1 MSASSPTLTR
11 DDYVSRD
18 VFELERQRIF
28 HAGWFFVGHVASIP
42 AGASRVVD
50 VAGEHVIVT
59 CTRAGRFHAF
69 ANACRHRGAMLL
81 DPIDP
86 TVVAPEC
93 GAASIQCPYHAWTY
107 GLDGR
112 LLSTPR
118 VDRDDVDRESSGLW
132 AYRADVWNG
141 LIFVSL
147 SPDVSPLGDWIVES
161 NPALVEFEHLEIADM
176 ALVQRTA
183 STAAANWKVVVENYQ
198 ECLHCPVVHREL
210 VEVIPHYRSGEVIDA
225 SRPDG
230 AVEFVNRA
238 SSYTH
243 ARTGAAALP
252 PLPGVVASDEGV
264 YNGASVF
271 PNLLF
276 DLTASGLVLTALF
289 PVGPDR
295 TDIVGEY
302 LFAPEV
308 AESPEY
314 DPTDEIAFNE
324 LIGAQDI
331 AVCERVQRGVASRA
345 FTAGILTTKD
355 AAVVDFNRQY
365 QTVMDPTARRVRI
378 T

>member
-198 ECLHCPVVHREL
+198 ECLHCPVVHPEL

-230 AVEFVNRA
+230 SVEFVNRA

>member
-198 ECLHCPVVHREL
+198 ECLHCPVVHPEL

-230 AVEFVNRA
+230 SVEFVNRA

-331 AVCERVQRGVASRA
+331 DVCERSAASRPVPSPP
-345 FTAGILTTKD
+345 GS
-355 AAVVDFNRQY
+355 
-365 QTVMDPTARRVRI
+365 
-378 T
+378 